1 MTRGAVGPYLV
12 FPQLLEDLD
21 LLKGLEAEALTDPN
35 VLNGTLCCPGV
46 VEGVVRVVT
55 SVDQTAVSSTTKHLS
70 MCLSL
75 HYDR

>member
-21 LLKGLEAEALTDPN
+21 LLKGLEAEASADPN
-35 VLNGTLCCPGV
+35 VLNGTPCCPGV

-55 SVDQTAVSSTTKHLS
+55 SVDQTAVSGTTEHFS
-70 MCLSL
+70 MCVSL
-75 HYDR
+75 HCDR